1 MAMDLSL
8 DPYVPTI
15 GTLPPHATLEQ
26 AQQWVARQQ
35 SRYTEGVGFSFAVID
50 VVQGR
55 CAGFVGLWIRELSSG
70 RAAVGYGVAPS
81 FRGRKLATDAVRAVT
96 KFGWTIPELHRIE
109 LYIEPW
115 NTASSRTAE
124 HAGYLREGLL
134 KSHQEI
140 GGQRRDMLLYSK
152 VRN

>member
-81 FRGRKLATDAVRAVT
+81 FRGRKLAT
-96 KFGWTIPELHRIE
+96 TIPELHRIE